1 MCGFDFFSTGTL
13 CICPQ
18 NDLVLLESIRNLK
31 LFLSFSGQILGVPE
45 LNKSNPQKIYASEL
59 VALRLYGRDLER
71 SRERIV
77 GGVMIESRM
86 LLSFGRSPLLGKFD
100 CFSKLLED
108 PF

>member
-45 LNKSNPQKIYASEL
+45 LNKSNPQKIYVSEL
-59 VALRLYGRDLER
+59 VALKLYGRDLER

-77 GGVMIESRM
+77 GGVMIESCIYCSLCRK
-86 LLSFGRSPLLGKFD
+86 SIFG
-100 CFSKLLED
+100 EV
-108 PF
+108 